1 MAALA
6 QYCLI
11 GTLVFIVIAL
21 VMNLVVVA
29 SQNRV
34 TRKVV
39 AAPKADEEEPELEL
53 VGATTAKA
61 TTAKA
66 AATTKVPAAAKTTTK
81 ATSTKPVPAATKV
94 AAAEAVKAAPAAT
107 AKVEPHGTSLSVGSL
122 ATGFTVVAWL
132 LVTVYLIARWAQAG
146 HFPLINMNGYA
157 CGLVWVILAAALIAF
172 WRFRVRLISV
182 VALCVAAIMTI
193 YATTVEFAADP
204 LVPALQNSVL
214 LTLHVGFAIVGSG
227 GACVAFAGAVMYLLQ
242 PHIPRLKT
250 SRATFDEISYKGAV
264 VTFPLWTIMVLF
276 GALWANTAWG
286 TYWSWDPKETAALV
300 TWLIYAAYLHARVV
314 GGWRGTRSAWLQVLA
329 FVAVLFTLFGNYFF
343 GGLHSYA

>member
-11 GTLVFIVIAL
+11 GTLVFIAVAL
-21 VMNLVVVA
+21 VMNLVVAA

-34 TRKVV
+34 TRKVE
-39 AAPKADEEEPELEL
+39 AAPKEAEEPELEL
-53 VGATTAKA
+53 VGATAVKA
-61 TTAKA
+61 TTAKGGS
-66 AATTKVPAAAKTTTK
+66 TTK
-81 ATSTKPVPAATKV
+81 ASST
-94 AAAEAVKAAPAAT
+94 KAAPAA
-107 AKVEPHGTSLSVGSL
+107 AKAPVAEAAKPVSAGGGSLSVGSL

-132 LVTVYLIARWAQAG
+132 LVTVYLIARWVQAG

-172 WRFRVRLISV
+172 WRFHVRLISV

-227 GACVAFAGAVMYLLQ
+227 GACVAFAGALMYLLQ

>member
-11 GTLVFIVIAL
+11 GTLIFIAVAL
-21 VMNLVVVA
+21 VMDLVVVA

-34 TRKVV
+34 HKVA
-39 AAPKADEEEPELEL
+39 AAPKAAEEPELEL
-53 VGATTAKA
+53 VGATAAKA
-61 TTAKA
+61 TSAETVSAS
-66 AATTKVPAAAKTTTK
+66 TK
-81 ATSTKPVPAATKV
+81 ATSTSTKAVP
-94 AAAEAVKAAPAAT
+94 AAAEAAAGTAKAAPTATKAAS
-107 AKVEPHGTSLSVGSL
+107 HGAALSVGSL
-122 ATGFTVVAWL
+122 ASGFTVVAWL
-132 LVTVYLIARWAQAG
+132 LITVYLIARWAQAG

-157 CGLVWVILAAALIAF
+157 SGLVWVILASALIAF

-182 VALCVAAIMTI
+182 VALSVAAIMTI

-227 GACVAFAGAVMYLLQ
+227 GACVAFAGAVLYLLQ
-242 PHIPRLKT
+242 PYIPRLRT
-250 SRATFDEISYKGAV
+250 PRATFDEISYKGAV

-300 TWLIYAAYLHARVV
+300 TWLIYAAFLHARVV

-329 FVAVLFTLFGNYFF
+329 FIAVLFTLFGNYFF

>member
-11 GTLVFIVIAL
+11 GTLIFIAVAL

-34 TRKVV
+34 TRKVE
-39 AAPKADEEEPELEL
+39 AAPKAVEEPELEL
-53 VGATTAKA
+53 VGATVAKA
-61 TTAKA
+61 TS
-66 AATTKVPAAAKTTTK
+66 AAAKS
-81 ATSTKPVPAATKV
+81 TSTASTKKVPAATKA
-94 AAAEAVKAAPAAT
+94 AAAEATVAAT
-107 AKVEPHGTSLSVGSL
+107 KAEPEVAKAEPHGSSLSVGSL
-122 ATGFTVVAWL
+122 ATGFTVVAWVL
-132 LVTVYLIARWAQAG
+132 ITVYLIARWAQAH

-157 CGLVWVILAAALIAF
+157 SGLVWVILISAIIAF

-227 GACVAFAGAVMYLLQ
+227 GACVAFAGAVLYLLQ
-242 PHIPRLKT
+242 PYIPRLKT
-250 SRATFDEISYKGAV
+250 PRATFDEISYKGAV

-300 TWLIYAAYLHARVV
+300 TWLIYAAFLHARVV
-314 GGWRGTRSAWLQVLA
+314 GGWRGSRSAWLQVVA
-329 FVAVLFTLFGNYFF
+329 FIAVLFTLFGNYFF

>member
-11 GTLVFIVIAL
+11 GALIFIAVAL

-29 SQNRV
+29 SQGRV
-34 TRKVV
+34 TRKTVATPKVEV
-39 AAPKADEEEPELEL
+39 AAEEPELEL
-53 VGATTAKA
+53 VGA
-61 TTAKA
+61 
-66 AATTKVPAAAKTTTK
+66 
-81 ATSTKPVPAATKV
+81 ATSTAAKVGSAETKLTSTAAKAVEADTV
-94 AAAEAVKAAPAAT
+94 AAPKAVKAESSGG
-107 AKVEPHGTSLSVGSL
+107 VSFSVGSL
-122 ATGFTVVAWL
+122 ATGFTAVAWL
-132 LVTVYLIARWAQAG
+132 LITVYIIARWAQAG
-146 HFPLINMNGYA
+146 HIPLINMNGYA
-157 CGLVWVILAAALIAF
+157 AGLVWVILLSALVAF
-172 WRFRVRLISV
+172 WRFHVRLVSV
-182 VALCVAAIMTI
+182 VALIVAVIMTI
-193 YATTVEFAADP
+193 YATTVEFAANP

-227 GACVAFAGAVMYLLQ
+227 AACVAFAGAVLYLLQ

-250 SRATFDEISYKGAV
+250 PRATFDEISYKGAV

-300 TWLIYAAYLHARVV
+300 TWLIYAAFLHARVV
-314 GGWRGTRSAWLQVLA
+314 GGWRGTRSAWLQIVA
-329 FVAVLFTLFGNYFF
+329 FIAVLFTLFGNYFF